1 MTTLD
6 NIYALTDKGCRIFPI
21 ARGEAK
27 PKSDQRIKTATT
39 DRERINRYFSTHP
52 DSDYA
57 IACGGDGDI
66 VTLVVQGL
74 ESLSGLV
81 DQAKAH
87 AVTSNG
93 KTVTGVKTVTAVD
106 KKTKE
111 FYFYFKATG
120 RVVPPGETTIMNGVK
135 LLGHGARVFGPDSNT
150 ANARVRFMPNRGP
163 NEVDIADLPDW
174 LLSKAFGNPQAV
186 DAEIKPCG
194 QKIKTAGKTRD
205 YPIPA

>member
-21 ARGEAK
+21 VTGQAK
-27 PKSDQRIKTATT
+27 PKSDHIKTATT
-39 DRERINRYFSTHP
+39 DRDKINRYFSTHP
-52 DSDYA
+52 DSGYA
-57 IACGGDGDI
+57 IACGRDI
-66 VTLVVQGL
+66 TVLVVQGL
-74 ESLSGLV
+74 ESLSALL

-87 AVTSNG
+87 VTSNG
-93 KTVTGVKTVTAVD
+93 EAFTAVRTVTAVD
-106 KKTKE
+106 TKTKE
-111 FYFYFKATG
+111 FHFYFRATG
-120 RVVPPGETTIMNGVK
+120 CAVPPGATTIMNGVK
-135 LLGHGARVFGPDSNT
+135 LLGHGAWVFGPDSNT

>member
-39 DRERINRYFSTHP
+39 DRERINRHFSTHP

-66 VTLVVQGL
+66 VVLVVQGL
-74 ESLSGLV
+74 ESLSGLL

-93 KTVTGVKTVTAVD
+93 KTVTALKTVRAED

-111 FYFYFKATG
+111 FHFYFKAKG

-135 LLGHGARVFGPDSNT
+135 LFAHGAFVFGPGSNN
-150 ANARVRFMPNRGP
+150 ANARVSFMPNRGP
-163 NEVDIADLPDW
+163 NEVDIAAAHCEAKKIEPATLLNMRLYPDDVPVRS
-174 LLSKAFGNPQAV
+174 LGAAIPPNP
-186 DAEIKPCG
+186 G
-194 QKIKTAGKTRD
+194 L
-205 YPIPA
+205 